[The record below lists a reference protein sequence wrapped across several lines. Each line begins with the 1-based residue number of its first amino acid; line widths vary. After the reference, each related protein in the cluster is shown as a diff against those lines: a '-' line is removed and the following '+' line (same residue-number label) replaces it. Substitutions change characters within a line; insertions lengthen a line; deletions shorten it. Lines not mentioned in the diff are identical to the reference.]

1 MESERLSRNIIAIII
16 VAALGYFVDIYDL
29 VLFAIVR
36 VESLKAIGIA
46 GKGLT
51 DTGILLMDAQ
61 MIGLLCGGLLWG
73 VLGDK
78 RGRLSV
84 LFGSIFLYSVAN
96 ILNAFVQNVP
106 QYAILRFI
114 AGVGLAGELG
124 AGITLIAE
132 VMPKEHRGYGA
143 TIVATVGL
151 LGAILAGYIGNN
163 YDFRTCYV
171 IGGVMGV
178 ILLLLRIGV
187 TESNMFKKIHQHN
200 TVQKGSIRLLFS
212 NKDRVKRYITCILI
226 GLPIWYAVGIL
237 VTLSPEFGHF
247 MEIQGEVKTGTA
259 IMYTYSGL
267 ALGDLICGLLSQFLK
282 SRKKAVLLYMLLSV
296 LTIAWFL
303 TLRGV
308 SSDTFYWMYFVIG
321 LCAGY
326 WAIFVTIASEQFG
339 TNLRATVTTS
349 VPNFVRGAVVPIT
362 LLFNL
367 FRNTLQYDLVLS
379 ALGVAVVVFALS
391 LWALSQM
398 RETFGIDLNYL
409 EGNDSALI
417 VDKK

>member
-1 MESERLSRNIIAIII
+1 MKPEHSTRNIAAIII

-46 GKGLT
+46 GKDLT
-51 DTGILLMDAQ
+51 DTGILLMDMQ
-61 MIGLLCGGLLWG
+61 MLGMLCGGLLWG
-73 VLGDK
+73 ILGDK

-96 ILNAFVQNVP
+96 ILNAFVQSVP
-106 QYAILRFI
+106 QYAVLRFV

-124 AGITLIAE
+124 AGITLISE

-151 LGAILAGYIGNN
+151 LGAILAGFIGNE
-163 YDFRTCYV
+163 YDFRTCYI

-178 ILLLLRIGV
+178 ALLLLRVGV
-187 TESNMFKKIHQHN
+187 SESNMFRTIHQHQH
-200 TVQKGSIRLLFS
+200 VQKGNIKLLISTPGRF
-212 NKDRVKRYITCILI
+212 KRYLTCILI

-237 VTLSPEFGHF
+237 VTLSPEFGRF
-247 MEIQGEVKTGTA
+247 MGIQGDIKTGTA

-267 ALGDLICGLLSQFLK
+267 AIGDLVCGLLSQWLK
-282 SRKKAVLLYMLLSV
+282 SRKKAIFIYIILAIA
-296 LTIAWFL
+296 TIVWFL
-303 TLRGV
+303 TLSGASQTVYYWAYFAIGIGV
-308 SSDTFYWMYFVIG
+308 
-321 LCAGY
+321 GY
-326 WAIFVTIASEQFG
+326 WAVFVTVASEQFG

-367 FRNTLQYDLVLS
+367 FRNTFDYSLVN
-379 ALGVAVVVFALS
+379 AAIGVGVVVFALS

-398 RETFGIDLNYL
+398 RETFGVDLNFL
-409 EGNDSALI
+409 ETDTPSAC
-417 VDKK
+417 

>member
-308 SSDTFYWMYFVIG
+308 SSDAFYWMYFVIG

-379 ALGVAVVVFALS
+379 ALGVAIVVFALS

-409 EGNDSALI
+409 EGNDSALT